1 MPQDNLLI
9 NNTLKHNIILDE
21 KLIESKYQKI
31 ITDLKLDDINSKDF
45 LGEKG
50 VKLSAGQRQRISI
63 ARALYRNSK
72 ILILDEPTSNL
83 DKKTSELILKTLK
96 SKVKNRVILIISH
109 NNDILHFA
117 DIVYQIKNGRS
128 FKIK

>member
-1 MPQDNLLI
+1 M
-9 NNTLKHNIILDE
+9 NTFVTRQAFK
-21 KLIESKYQKI
+21 
-31 ITDLKLDDINSKDF
+31 TGVINSKDF